1 MELFYHVSRDIELPR
16 ATHRVRRAQHS
27 RRCEACDAELEGG
40 EPSEGG
46 TYGLTFCADCRARL
60 DRSAIQIHFCD
71 GCGGSVPRYAVEG
84 GSALE
89 GDGRILCDAC
99 QDPPDGRWARRRV
112 ILAAAAVVALALGLA
127 VGLLLV

>member
-16 ATHRVRRAQHS
+16 ARHRVRRTTQT

-99 QDPPDGRWARRRV
+99 QLPSGSARGQRPV
-112 ILAAAAVVALALGLA
+112 ILAVAAVLALALGVT
-127 VGLLLV
+127 VGLFLL

>member
-1 MELFYHVSRDIELPR
+1 MGTP
-16 ATHRVRRAQHS
+16 

-71 GCGGSVPRYAVEG
+71 GCGVSVSRYAVEG
-84 GSALE
+84 GAALE
-89 GDGRILCDAC
+89 GDGRILCAAC
-99 QDPPDGRWARRRV
+99 KSPPRSIWLQRRV
-112 ILAAAAVVALALGLA
+112 VLVVAAIVALALGLA